1 MAGAPPEQPPEGVTF
16 NQFDGLKNTVSSER
30 LAPTDLERAVNVDLD
45 DAKQLRRRRGYTRKL
60 TGKFHSAF
68 SIPSGLLV
76 ARDGRLT
83 LVYDSYELV
92 DLGVDV
98 GDDPISYV
106 HVGLDTYFSSE
117 SASGVVKY
125 NLTVEPWGAE
135 VSPGEW
141 VSPVINPTTTLGA
154 IRGKLLGAPPLAT
167 SLALYQS
174 RIFLANGKVL
184 WFTEPFLFNY
194 VNKTKAFYQYED
206 EITAIGAVTNGLY
219 VGTKS
224 GLYFQT
230 GETGKMERVRVSGA
244 RVLERSIVP
253 VDPDVI
259 AAAKQVQSKNALMC
273 MTSDGIMAL
282 MDNGVTFNLTQD
294 RFVFPISI
302 GVAALYRQQDGVNQ
316 VVFVTDSGGAPS
328 SSARIGDYA
337 DAEIRRFRS

>member
-1 MAGAPPEQPPEGVTF
+1 MASAPPEQPPEGVTF

-30 LAPTDLERAVNVDLD
+30 LGPADLERAVNADID
-45 DAKQLRRRRGYTRKL
+45 DAKQLRRRRGYMRKL

-76 ARDGRLT
+76 ARDGQLT
-83 LVYDSYELV
+83 LVYDSYEVV
-92 DLGVDV
+92 DLGMAV

-106 HVGLDTYFSSE
+106 RVGLDTYFSSE

-141 VSPVINPTTTLGA
+141 LSPVVNPTTTLGQ

-167 SLALYQS
+167 SLALYKA

-184 WFTEPFLFNY
+184 WFTEPYLYNY
-194 VNKTKAFYQYED
+194 VNKTKTFYQYED
-206 EITAIGAVTNGLY
+206 DITALGAVTDGVY

-224 GLYFQT
+224 GLYFQS
-230 GETGKMERVRVSGA
+230 GETGNMSRVKVNGSH
-244 RVLERSIVP
+244 VLERSIVP

-259 AAAKQVQSKNALMC
+259 AAARQAQSKNALIC
-273 MTSDGIMAL
+273 MTGDGIIAL
-282 MDNGVTFNLTQD
+282 MDSGITFNLTQD
-294 RFVFPISI
+294 RFAFPAAA
-302 GVAALYRQQDGVNQ
+302 GVAAMYRQQDGMNQ